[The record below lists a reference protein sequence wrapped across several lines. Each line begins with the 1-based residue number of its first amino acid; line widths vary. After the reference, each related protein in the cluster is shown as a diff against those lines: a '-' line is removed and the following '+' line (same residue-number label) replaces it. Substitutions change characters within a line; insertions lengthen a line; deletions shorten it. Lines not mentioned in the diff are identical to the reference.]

1 MSASPLAVIL
11 SATGAGVPMT
21 RSASAAFVVNFGA
34 TPCEPDVPLLPP
46 PEEDDGPPS
55 GRPPEEE
62 EESSS
67 PQAAATAPTRTRT
80 RTEATFGR
88 RKIIDRRIHDRAPL
102 ASNFARHTVC
112 RHVVF
117 DEDLLALVALLL
129 PPNSRLPT
137 PLPTPYSRLPT
148 LKCPSSSS

>member
-1 MSASPLAVIL
+1 MIASPLAVIS

-55 GRPPEEE
+55 GPPEEE
-62 EESSS
+62 DESSS
-67 PQAAATAPTRTRT
+67 PHAAATAPIRT

-88 RKIIDRRIHDRAPL
+88 RKIMDRRIHDRAPL
-102 ASNFARHTVC
+102 ASNFARFARDPAQASAAHGVLTC
-112 RHVVF
+112 SF
-117 DEDLLALVALLL
+117 
-129 PPNSRLPT
+129 P
-137 PLPTPYSRLPT
+137 
-148 LKCPSSSS
+148 